1 MIFIACN
8 TILFFPLGDAIVCD
22 AGVFTG
28 EWGRNFWGAGVL
40 FSRGTLLFAWGLT
53 LLDKGQQKF
62 DEFIKKLSSLN
73 SVHDEKVLAGPGQIP
88 GEVAAGSKMIFFAML
103 GNSGKLRKYK
113 CFLPYLK
120 PSAYCIKGF
129 NYIFLLCN

>member
-1 MIFIACN
+1 MQ
-8 TILFFPLGDAIVCD
+8 LSVMLESLLGNEDVISEELECYFLEALYCSL
-22 AGVFTG
+22 
-28 EWGRNFWGAGVL
+28 GA
-40 FSRGTLLFAWGLT
+40 T

-120 PSAYCIKGF
+120 PSA
-129 NYIFLLCN
+129 